1 MSFSMKQKYSSIA
14 FQTLFLQKLSFFST
28 GNPYDNLERDID
40 FRKTLIRRHYLIL
53 IFISFTYLEYFKE
66 RNFPERLWGITIMA
80 TFIEFR
86 KDLLLQS
93 KQKKYFLILVVQF
106 NKNILLKLMLHFTKE
121 TNQNCD
127 IKQPGKSSQ
136 ILIEMK
142 VLKVIL
148 FCCVSSNL

>member
-1 MSFSMKQKYSSIA
+1 
-14 FQTLFLQKLSFFST
+14 
-28 GNPYDNLERDID
+28 
-40 FRKTLIRRHYLIL
+40 
-53 IFISFTYLEYFKE
+53 
-66 RNFPERLWGITIMA
+66 MA

>member
-1 MSFSMKQKYSSIA
+1 M
-14 FQTLFLQKLSFFST
+14 
-28 GNPYDNLERDID
+28 
-40 FRKTLIRRHYLIL
+40 
-53 IFISFTYLEYFKE
+53 
-66 RNFPERLWGITIMA
+66 WGITIMA

-93 KQKKYFLILVVQF
+93 KQKKYFLIFVVQF
-106 NKNILLKLMLHFTKE
+106 NKNMILLKLMLHLTKE